1 MEYSRKKCVSTILRP
16 PRLHTSERRN
26 HVALQVA
33 LHYFY
38 HLFCHVCWFWLGWIA
53 SFIIRWCDNCLDI
66 HFIMASNSKLCPSAS
81 PATVITDS
89 PLHHI
94 NPSFPFPFFVPQCWM
109 SMLPPASGTSSQK
122 SMNWRKG
129 KWFEEEEV
137 YTRKLIEAFNA
148 GLLLI
153 PSGTTLRSFLSEKLS
168 W

>member
-1 MEYSRKKCVSTILRP
+1 
-16 PRLHTSERRN
+16 
-26 HVALQVA
+26 
-33 LHYFY
+33 
-38 HLFCHVCWFWLGWIA
+38 
-53 SFIIRWCDNCLDI
+53 
-66 HFIMASNSKLCPSAS
+66 MASNTKLRPSS
-81 PATVITDS
+81 PATLATDS

-94 NPSFPFPFFVPQCWM
+94 NASGPFPYFVPQPWM

-129 KWFEEEEV
+129 KWFAEEEV